1 MPNPNILFSL
11 DSGFFLD
18 EDEIDKRVT
27 REFKELGESLE
38 LKICA
43 IWTIEDT
50 TEIYFIESDP
60 SEESLATLERI
71 SESLGN

>member
-1 MPNPNILFSL
+1 M
-11 DSGFFLD
+11 D
-18 EDEIDKRVT
+18 EDEIDRRVT
-27 REFKELGESLE
+27 KDFKELGESLE

-43 IWTIEDT
+43 IWTIENS
-50 TEIYFIESDP
+50 TEIYFIEADP